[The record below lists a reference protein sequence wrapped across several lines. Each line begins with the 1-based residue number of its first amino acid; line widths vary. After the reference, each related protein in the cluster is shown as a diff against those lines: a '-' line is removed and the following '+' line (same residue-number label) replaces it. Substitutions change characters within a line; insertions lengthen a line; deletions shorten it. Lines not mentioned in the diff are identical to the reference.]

1 MKAFLKADPS
11 RSGEIVKVFCL
22 EDGQKRLSVL
32 QDDGMSSI
40 EGNIEIFEV
49 IEDDQT

>member
-32 QDDGMSSI
+32 QTDGVSSI
-40 EGNIEIFEV
+40 EGNVELFEIV
-49 IEDDQT
+49 EDDQT